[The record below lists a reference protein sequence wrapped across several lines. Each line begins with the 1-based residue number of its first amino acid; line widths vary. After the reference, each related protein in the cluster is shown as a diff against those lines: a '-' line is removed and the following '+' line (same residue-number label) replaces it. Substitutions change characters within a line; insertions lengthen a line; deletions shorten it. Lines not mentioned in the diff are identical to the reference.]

1 MRILFLCTGN
11 TCRSPMA
18 EVIARGKVREVGVT
32 DVEIRSAG
40 SSTIPGLP
48 ASEGALRA
56 ADRHGLDLTGHRS
69 TPLDPELVE
78 WADFILAMS
87 DSHLE
92 AARTLGSTGRAI
104 LLTEFGTEAGR
115 EPESRNVP
123 DPIGGGDEVYEQT
136 FTTLE
141 RLIDESL
148 RCLLKKREQ

>member
-18 EVIARGKVREVGVT
+18 EVIARGRARELGVT

-40 SSTIPGLP
+40 AFTIPGLP

-56 ADRHGLDLTGHRS
+56 AERHGHDLTGHRS
-69 TPLDPELVE
+69 TPLGPEMVE
-78 WADFILAMS
+78 WADLVLAVS
-87 DSHLE
+87 DAHLE
-92 AARTLGSTGRAI
+92 AARSLGSAGREM
-104 LLTEFGTEAGR
+104 LLTEFATGEGG
-115 EPESRNVP
+115 EPESRIVP
-123 DPIGGGDEVYEQT
+123 DPIGGGDEVYEET

-148 RCLLKKREQ
+148 QRLLKKREQ

>member
-1 MRILFLCTGN
+1 
-11 TCRSPMA
+11 MA
-18 EVIARGKVREVGVT
+18 EALARGKLSEVGVT

-40 SSTIPGLP
+40 SSTTPGLP

-69 TPLDPELVE
+69 TPLDPQLVE
-78 WADFILAMS
+78 WADLILAMS

-92 AARTLGSTGRAI
+92 AARTLGSTGREI
-104 LLTEFGTEAGR
+104 LLTESGTGEGR

-123 DPIGGGDEVYEQT
+123 DPLGGGDEVYEQT

-141 RLIDESL
+141 GLIDEL
-148 RCLLKKREQ
+148 LQRLLKRREQ

>member
-18 EVIARGKVREVGVT
+18 EVIARGKVTEVGVT

-40 SSTIPGLP
+40 SCAIPGLP

-56 ADRHGLDLTGHRS
+56 ADRHCLDLTGHLS

-78 WADFILAMS
+78 CADLILAMS

-92 AARTLGSTGRAI
+92 AARTLGSTGREI
-104 LLTEFGTEAGR
+104 LLTEFGTGVGR
-115 EPESRNVP
+115 APESRSVP

-141 RLIDESL
+141 RLID
-148 RCLLKKREQ
+148 

>member
-11 TCRSPMA
+11 TCRSPLA
-18 EVIARGKVREVGVT
+18 EALARGKFSEVGVT

-40 SSTIPGLP
+40 SSTTPGLP

-69 TPLDPELVE
+69 APLDPQLVE
-78 WADFILAMS
+78 WADLILAMS

-92 AARTLGSTGRAI
+92 AARTLGSMGRER
-104 LLTEFGTEAGR
+104 LLTEFGTGEGR

-123 DPIGGGDEVYEQT
+123 DPLGGGDEVYEQT

-141 RLIDESL
+141 GLIDEL
-148 RCLLKKREQ
+148 IQRLLKKREP

>member
-11 TCRSPMA
+11 TCRSPLA
-18 EVIARGKVREVGVT
+18 EALARGKFSEVGVT

-40 SSTIPGLP
+40 SSTTPGLP

-69 TPLDPELVE
+69 TPLDPQLVE
-78 WADFILAMS
+78 WADLILAMS

-92 AARTLGSTGRAI
+92 AARTLGSTGREI
-104 LLTEFGTEAGR
+104 LLTEFVTGEGR

-123 DPIGGGDEVYEQT
+123 DPLGGGDEVYEQT

-141 RLIDESL
+141 GLIDEL
-148 RCLLKKREQ
+148 LQRLLKRREQ

>member
-18 EVIARGKVREVGVT
+18 EVIARGMAGELGVM

-40 SSTIPGLP
+40 ASTIPGLP
-48 ASEGALRA
+48 ASEGARRA

-69 TPLDPELVE
+69 TPLGPELVE
-78 WADFILAMS
+78 WADLILAMS

-92 AARTLGSTGRAI
+92 AARAQGSAGREM
-104 LLTEFGTEAGR
+104 LLTEFATRAGE
-115 EPESRNVP
+115 EPDSRSVS
-123 DPIGGGDEVYEQT
+123 DPIGGGDEVYEET

-148 RCLLKKREQ
+148 QRLLKKREQ